1 MGISSGLYNAALT
14 LYSLTETA
22 DGQGGVT
29 NTWAA
34 AGSFRGRISSLSSQE
49 KMAQDKLTNIATHKI
64 FCDNMSVLTDDRI
77 YWGDVIFQI
86 TGIVNPSEAYHHLEI
101 YVRELVII

>member
-14 LYSLTETA
+14 LYSLAETD
-22 DGQGGVT
+22 DGQGGT
-29 NTWAA
+29 TSAWTSG
-34 AGSFRGRISSLSSQE
+34 GSFRGRISSLSSQE

-64 FCDNMSVLTDDRI
+64 FCDNMSVLPDDRI
-77 YWGDVIFQI
+77 YWGTVIFEI